1 MLSILIYTIQMQ
13 KALAQSTLSQAC
25 YIYTLIS
32 DRHDQEHR
40 DAPAADGRAGY
51 LARYQTKFPE
61 HCQIYLPSLHRHCI
75 SCTLP
80 NQVSRT
86 LSDIFTFTAPSLYI
100 LRATKP
106 SFQNTVRY
114 IYRHCTVTV
123 YIARYQT
130 KFPEH
135 CQIYLPSLHRHCISC
150 TLPNQVSITL
160 SDIFTITAPSL

>member
-86 LSDIFTFTAPSLYI
+86 LSDIFTVTAPSLYI

-106 SFQNTVRY
+106 SFRNTVRY

-123 YIARYQT
+123 YLARYQT
-130 KFPEH
+130 KFP
-135 CQIYLPSLHRHCISC
+135 
-150 TLPNQVSITL
+150 
-160 SDIFTITAPSL
+160 